1 MILKKTASGLAAA
14 ALGLTALT
22 SAYPSSLKASPV
34 LDTYAAEGYKFYDTF
49 ESDAASWEGRGGASV
64 RSTLAQSYAGESSLS
79 CTGRSAS
86 WNGAQKPLDTAE
98 FVPGTAYS
106 FSVNAMY
113 ETGGATENFKLTMQY
128 KDASG
133 KAVYSNVASA
143 IVAAGDWV
151 QLANESYT
159 IPEDATDLVLY
170 VETEETTTSFF
181 IDDAAA
187 ASDGVVIE
195 GAGQPKIRTLK
206 IGDVTFDEK
215 INVFDIILE
224 RRILING
231 TEDKLTKKASDIDGN
246 GATEIADLVLMND
259 FVLGRINEF
268 PKPPKP
274 DNPWDDYQE
283 TAEAKWIDF
292 YKSSIKNMGNVDRL
306 AAKLEAA
313 EQGEKLTLAYLGG
326 SITEGTNYSTPYT
339 NYIKNTFAKGQFKEV
354 NAGLSGTSSVVGL
367 VRCEQNVLSSTPDI
381 VFLEFSVNDH
391 EDILYKKCF
400 ESLVKKILS
409 QPNDPAVIIL
419 INRSKGGFSSQKQMA
434 PIGENFNVPVI
445 SMDDALSK
453 AFNNGLLQTGDYFT
467 DEYHPHAKGGQLV
480 ADCLA
485 YFTRQAMKTENRSD
499 GYVIPTTTVYGTE
512 YESCVNVDPK
522 TLGNFNAG
530 SFKSVSGYGGG
541 KLPFGY
547 ENSKNGNTPMTFTT
561 EGKGFILV
569 FKANSTGMGNVIVT
583 VNGKETKISGNK
595 QYTWGGPDAE
605 LGYFQPETGE
615 LNVSIKMENPG
626 SNFTIWGVGLIK

>member
-1 MILKKTASGLAAA
+1 MTIRKTASGLIAA
-14 ALGLTALT
+14 ALGFTALT
-22 SAYPSSLKASPV
+22 AAYPSSVPSSCTLSAS
-34 LDTYAAEGYKFYDTF
+34 AAPPHIFYDTF
-49 ESDAASWEGRGGASV
+49 ESDADSWEGRGVASV
-64 RSTLAQSYAGESSLS
+64 RSTLAASYAGDSSLS
-79 CTGRSAS
+79 CTGRTAS
-86 WNGAQKPLDTAE
+86 WNGAQKPLSTTD
-98 FVPGTAYS
+98 FVPGTSYS

-113 ETGGATENFKLTMQY
+113 ETGGTTENFKLTMQY

-133 KAVYSNVASA
+133 TAVYSNVASA
-143 IVAAGDWV
+143 TVGAGDWV
-151 QLANESYT
+151 QLANTSYL

-170 VETEETTTSFF
+170 VETEETTINFF
-181 IDDAAA
+181 IDDAVAA
-187 ASDGVVIE
+187 ADGVEIE

-246 GATEIADLVLMND
+246 GETEIADLVLMND
-259 FVLGRINEF
+259 FVLGRISEF
-268 PKPPKP
+268 PEPPKP

-326 SITEGTNYSTPYT
+326 SITEGKNYSSPYT
-339 NYIKNTFAKGQFKEV
+339 NYIKNTFAKGQFTEV

-367 VRCEQNVLSSTPDI
+367 VRSESNILSANPDI
-381 VFLEFSVNDH
+381 VFIEFSVNDH

-409 QPNDPAVIIL
+409 QPNEPAVIIL
-419 INRSKGGFSSQKQMA
+419 INRSKGGFSTQNQMA
-434 PIGENFNVPVI
+434 PIGNNFNVPVI
-445 SMDDALSK
+445 SMDDALTK
-453 AFNNGLLQTGDYFT
+453 AFNNGLLQPGDYFT

-485 YFTRQAMKTENRSD
+485 YFTRQAMKTENRGD
-499 GYVIPTTTVYGTE
+499 GYVMPSTAVYGTE

-605 LGYFQPETGE
+605 LGYYQPESGE

-626 SNFTIWGVGLIK
+626 SDFTIWGIGLIK

>member
-1 MILKKTASGLAAA
+1 MTIRKTASGLIAA
-14 ALGLTALT
+14 ALGFTALT
-22 SAYPSSLKASPV
+22 AAYPSSVPSSCTLNAS
-34 LDTYAAEGYKFYDTF
+34 AAPPHIFYDTF
-49 ESDAASWEGRGGASV
+49 ESDADSWEGRGVASV
-64 RSTLAQSYAGESSLS
+64 RSTLAASYAGDSSLS
-79 CTGRSAS
+79 CTGRTAS
-86 WNGAQKPLDTAE
+86 WNGAQKPLSTTD
-98 FVPGTAYS
+98 FVPGTSYS

-113 ETGGATENFKLTMQY
+113 ETGGTTENFKLTMQY

-133 KAVYSNVASA
+133 TAVYSNVASA
-143 IVAAGDWV
+143 TVGAGDWV
-151 QLANESYT
+151 QLANTSYL

-170 VETEETTTSFF
+170 VETEETTINFF
-181 IDDAAA
+181 IDDAVAA
-187 ASDGVVIE
+187 ADGVEIE

-246 GATEIADLVLMND
+246 GETEIADLVLMND
-259 FVLGRINEF
+259 FVLGRISEF
-268 PKPPKP
+268 PEPPKP

-326 SITEGTNYSTPYT
+326 SITEGKNYSSPYT
-339 NYIKNTFAKGQFKEV
+339 NYIKNTFAKGQFTEV

-367 VRCEQNVLSSTPDI
+367 VRSESNILSANPDI
-381 VFLEFSVNDH
+381 VFIEFSVNDH

-409 QPNDPAVIIL
+409 QPNEPAVIIL
-419 INRSKGGFSSQKQMA
+419 INRSKGGFSTQNQMA
-434 PIGENFNVPVI
+434 PIGNNFNVPVI
-445 SMDDALSK
+445 SMDDALTK
-453 AFNNGLLQTGDYFT
+453 AFNNGLLQPGDYFT

-485 YFTRQAMKTENRSD
+485 YFTRQAMKTENRGD
-499 GYVIPTTTVYGTE
+499 GYVMPSTAVYGTE

-605 LGYFQPETGE
+605 LGYYQPESGE

-626 SNFTIWGVGLIK
+626 SDFTIWGIGLIK